1 MKKKSQIK
9 TFIAKWQGIGK
20 EKQDTHHFWEELI
33 ELVLEVEHGRD
44 ILDFEK
50 DAPVSV
56 VHVEDGEN
64 IKWIDCYVKSS
75 KCVIEQK
82 SSNVSLDKKTSCYF
96 DEKGVKHEINALQQA
111 QLYYNRLNQ
120 SEQGRYNIACNFKE
134 FVVVDNEYKQNAP
147 KHFELK
153 DLQKN
158 IRFLFRVLSGEQNKE
173 EQDDIQDATAKTAS
187 GFVKKL
193 YDLLKSQYKSS
204 EITNDI
210 LHQLNV
216 FCVRVVFC
224 LYADDD
230 ELFEDGQ
237 FHTFLETFSAKKLE
251 EKFRWLFKAIN
262 YEPIERDQS
271 LDKEIMAFRKVNG
284 GLFRDD
290 VAIPRLSEEIKDFIL
305 HGSDNLVMP
314 GREGVS
320 FHWSQISPTNF
331 GCIFESTLD
340 PETRE
345 ENGMHYT
352 TPKSIHKVIDP
363 LFLDDLNERFKV
375 LCEMPKETKAEQ
387 KIRNEALS
395 KFRTEIA
402 SLKFLDPACGSGNF
416 LTETFKSLRRLEM
429 RIIKELPNYGLEGTE
444 LRSESGTFLVSPCKV
459 SIDQFYGIE
468 INDFASQVALCALW
482 ISECQM
488 TTEAEELFNDTIN
501 RLPLKHNS
509 NIECA
514 NALEKDWKDLITP
527 KKLNF
532 IIGNPPF
539 KGARGGND
547 KKEEKERKKA
557 EMNAVMSD
565 KNDKGKNVWDS
576 IGNLDYVC
584 AWYAKS
590 AQYIKENSAIK
601 AALVSTNSIVQGEQ
615 AILLWKP
622 LFEHYKLKIMFAHK
636 TFKWESESSD
646 KAQVHCVIVGFGN
659 KRRVGNNCKIY
670 EEGKDVVE
678 CEQINNYLMPA
689 DTYFLNPGLTKPL
702 CNVAKIGMGNQ
713 PIDDGNYL
721 FSKDEMTEFI
731 ELEPESHKF
740 FHPWYGAKEFITR
753 KPRYCLW
760 LGDCEPNEFA
770 NLPECKKRI
779 EAVRDYRKKSDRE
792 NTRKL
797 ADKPTRFCTENMP
810 GTDCL
815 IIPEVSSENRK
826 YVPIG
831 YLDRESLGSNKV
843 RLMRDA
849 TEYHLGILESSVHMA
864 WMRIVCGRLEKRYD
878 YSISIVYNNFPW
890 PSNVSEEMKDNI
902 AEKAKSILSARANH
916 PDCNL
921 EQLYDPITMPSD
933 LVDAHRAND
942 KAVFAAYAYL
952 GIRPGMTDEEIAL
965 ILLRESIRLANISK
979 KKPKRKKKTK
989 KANKK

>member
-1 MKKKSQIK
+1 MKKISQIK
-9 TFIAKWQGIGK
+9 TFIAKWQGKGK

-120 SEQGRYNIACNFKE
+120 SEQGRYYIACNFKE
-134 FVVVDNEYKQNAP
+134 FAVVDNEYKQNAP
-147 KHFELK
+147 KYFELK

-187 GFVKKL
+187 SFVKKL

-216 FCVRVVFC
+216 FCVRIVFC

-262 YEPIERDQS
+262 YEPKQRDQA

-305 HGSDNLVMP
+305 HGSDNLLMP
-314 GREGVS
+314 GKEGIP

-331 GCIFESTLD
+331 GGIFESTLD
-340 PETRE
+340 PETRKK
-345 ENGMHYT
+345 NGMHYT
-352 TPKSIHKVIDP
+352 TPKNIHKVIDP
-363 LFLDDLNERFKV
+363 LFLNDLNEK
-375 LCEMPKETKAEQ
+375 LDSILDMPYETKAEQ
-387 KIRNEALS
+387 TKRNKTLAD
-395 KFRTEIA
+395 FRIEIA
-402 SLKFLDPACGSGNF
+402 SLRFLDPACGSGNF

-429 RIIKELPNYGLEGTE
+429 KIIKELPNYGLEGTE
-444 LRSESGTFLVSPCKV
+444 LRNEEGAFLVSPCKV

-468 INDFASQVALCALW
+468 LNDFASQVALCALW

-488 TTEAEELFNDTIN
+488 TTEAEKLFNDTID
-501 RLPLKHNS
+501 RLPLKTNS
-509 NIECA
+509 NIKCA
-514 NALEKDWKDLITP
+514 DALTTDWSNVVKP
-527 KKLNF
+527 KKLNY

-539 KGARGGND
+539 MGSSEIKESGFQPSFDNVVLGVKNKEGKSIWKTSGN
-547 KKEEKERKKA
+547 
-557 EMNAVMSD
+557 M
-565 KNDKGKNVWDS
+565 
-576 IGNLDYVC
+576 DYVC
-584 AWYAKS
+584 AWY
-590 AQYIKENSAIK
+590 IK
-601 AALVSTNSIVQGEQ
+601 AAEFMKENKNIKCSFVSTNSIIQGIQ
-615 AILLWKP
+615 NSLLLKP
-622 LFEHYKLKIMFAHK
+622 LMTEYGIEIIYAWK
-636 TFKWESESSD
+636 TFRWDNE
-646 KAQVHCVIVGFGN
+646 AQVHCVIIGFQIQK
-659 KRRVGNNCKIY
+659 KRNIIIPKYIYSEY
-670 EEGKDVVE
+670 EEQKQVTR
-678 CEQINNYLMPA
+678 INNYLIDAENLFIKSSTKNISPCAPIKQYGNKPTDGSFLFLTA
-689 DTYFLNPGLTKPL
+689 DERKEWINKEP
-702 CNVAKIGMGNQ
+702 
-713 PIDDGNYL
+713 
-721 FSKDEMTEFI
+721 FI
-731 ELEPESHKF
+731 ECCIAKVT
-740 FHPWYGAKEFITR
+740 GAHEYLNGID
-753 KPRYCLW
+753 RYCLW
-760 LGDCEPNEFA
+760 LQNVSPSILQSSVLIQDR
-770 NLPECKKRI
+770 LKK
-779 EAVRDYRKKSDRE
+779 VRDYRIKSTKAQTRE
-792 NTRKL
+792 S
-797 ADKPTRFCTENMP
+797 ASKPYLFQEIRQTKTK
-810 GTDCL
+810 DYI
-815 IIPEVSSENRK
+815 IIPRHTSQKYEYIPFGYPTEDMIVTDAVSII
-826 YVPIG
+826 P
-831 YLDRESLGSNKV
+831 DASLY
-843 RLMRDA
+843 D
-849 TEYHLGILESSVHMA
+849 LGILCSRIHMA
-864 WMRIVCGRLEKRYD
+864 WVKLVCGRIKSDYRYSLE
-878 YSISIVYNNFPW
+878 IVYTNFPW
-890 PSNVSEEMKDNI
+890 PVTENESIK
-902 AEKAKSILSARANH
+902 AEVELNAQSIINARNQH
-916 PDCNL
+916 PDCTL
-921 EQLYDPITMPSD
+921 AQLYDPLTMPSD

-952 GIRPGMTDEEIAL
+952 GIRPEMTDEEIAL